1 MIRSGSTILVLAPHT
16 DDGEI
21 GCGATLSKLLDLNC
35 KIYYLAFCTCDS
47 NLPDGFP
54 NGTLEA
60 ELREATKVLSIPK
73 ENVIVKDF
81 QVRCLSYE
89 RQAVLDILVAL
100 NKEISPDVVFAPT
113 LEDLH
118 QDHSTVT
125 QEAIRAFK
133 TKTLLCY
140 EMPWNNFSFEIGI
153 NSDKFPEISGERKF
167 SPMDRSLRR
176 ELKSAFGN
184 NNYWFN
190 TSKFKNAVEIKIKS
204 KKEIIEFLVPKEMVS
219 TSSVRLFVLWTTLP
233 SIVLIIIAL
242 IFLKNQ
248 TRPLVKL
255 AKAAEKFGKGDY
267 INDFIPSGAQEIRK
281 ASYEFDRM
289 AKRINRHLNQRA
301 EMLSGI
307 SHDLRTPLTRLKL
320 QLAMLKQKE
329 ISEKMSKDIDEM
341 EKMLNDYLQ
350 FAKTQT
356 QESTEKINLNN
367 LLRSISK
374 GFESN
379 KISLDEDESKI
390 FLNGRPS
397 ALKRSFENVIQNGL
411 TYGSNVKI
419 KVQKGNKRALVTIE
433 DDGPGIPEDQYKNV
447 FKPFFRLDKSRS
459 LNQSGVGLGLAIVED
474 IINSHGGN
482 IQLGKSKYGGL
493 QVKISL
499 PF

>member
-1 MIRSGSTILVLAPHT
+1 MFSGLNNFVKYILPKRLFYRALIIVAAPTIILQIIITIVFYDSIWIKANKNITRS
-16 DDGEI
+16 
-21 GCGATLSKLLDLNC
+21 
-35 KIYYLAFCTCDS
+35 
-47 NLPDGFP
+47 
-54 NGTLEA
+54 
-60 ELREATKVLSIPK
+60 
-73 ENVIVKDF
+73 
-81 QVRCLSYE
+81 
-89 RQAVLDILVAL
+89 LVAQL
-100 NKEISPDVVFAPT
+100 K
-113 LEDLH
+113 
-118 QDHSTVT
+118 
-125 QEAIRAFK
+125 AIEEVYQNDK
-133 TKTLLCY
+133 TNLDFLTDSYK
-140 EMPWNNFSFEIGI
+140 NNFNFEIGI
-153 NSDKFPEISGERKF
+153 NQEIFPNNSGERRF

-176 ELKSAFGN
+176 ELKSTFGN

-190 TSKFKNAVEIKIKS
+190 TSKFKNAVEIKIRS
-204 KKEIIEFLVPKEMVS
+204 YNDVIEFLVPKEMVS

-233 SIVLIIIAL
+233 SLVLIIVAL

-248 TRPLVKL
+248 TKPLVKL

-267 INDFIPSGAQEIRK
+267 VNDFRASGSQEIRK
-281 ASYEFDRM
+281 AAFEFDRM

-329 ISEKMSKDIDEM
+329 ISDKMSKDIDEM

-356 QESTEKINLNN
+356 QEDTVLINLNN
-367 LLRSISK
+367 LLNSIK
-374 GFESN
+374 N
-379 KISLDEDESKI
+379 SLNNNNLFFNNRDTTVELK
-390 FLNGRPS
+390 GRPT
-397 ALKRSFENVIQNGL
+397 ALKRSFENIIQNGL
-411 TYGSNVKI
+411 SYGKYVYLDI
-419 KVQKGNKRALVTIE
+419 QKGNKRVTVIVE
-433 DDGPGIPEDQYKNV
+433 DDGPGIPTDQYKNV

-482 IQLGKSKYGGL
+482 IQLGKSKYNGL